1 MHRSSEAVTM
11 TKRHGIDDDRGS
23 LTMAMLAV
31 SIGLVLS
38 VALLPVVVR
47 QVQSSRVVKD
57 RAVALA
63 GARIGLD
70 VVMAQVAAASYG
82 EPDEKTGLL
91 ENLPDCR
98 KPIEG
103 DAGVSGEKLPYK
115 VTVTYFAEDDRKL
128 ECPLKEAPKRAEL
141 HSEGLGTLNMAPAGT
156 DPSKPYYITRGL
168 DAKYT
173 FKLDNRNLQSTGGVI
188 RIDSSTTGFLCM
200 DAVTNYP
207 LPGAPLKMRTCNGS
221 TTQQFEYTKELYIK
235 LVNSAST
242 NYPNGMCV
250 FAATAHAVGSQL
262 GFQHCPSPSATINP
276 LYQWSLD
283 NSSFLKSTSADRKV
297 ENYCASLTTPNNVD
311 SNVQLGTCSS
321 NGAVNVWRFDAGV
334 GAGMAGEET
343 YQLVNYAQFSRCLD
357 VTSRS
362 TSSSYM
368 IAWFCKQDPNGV
380 VDWNQTWLHPVPVL
394 PAVEKKGVIYIITDG
409 SRFCLRSP
417 RVATSTSWV
426 TVTKT
431 GCPQANA
438 TSLTGIPSELIWNV
452 RRKTNS
458 YTTSYRIEDSAGL
471 CLQPTDLKGGVKG
484 VDLHGDGTSR
494 VKVAT
499 CSSSELQ
506 KWNAPPNISNSSP
519 ITDIIEN

>member
-1 MHRSSEAVTM
+1 MQPGSEAVTM
-11 TKRHGIDDDRGS
+11 TKQRGIDDDRGS

-31 SIGLVLS
+31 SIGLVLA

-57 RAVALA
+57 RAVALS

-82 EPDEKTGLL
+82 EADEKTGLL
-91 ENLPDCR
+91 ENLPDCS
-98 KPIEG
+98 KPIKG
-103 DAGVSGEKLPYK
+103 DAGVGGEKLPYE
-115 VTVTYFAEDDRKL
+115 VTIEYYAEDGRGPL
-128 ECPLKEAPKRAEL
+128 CPLKEAPKTAKL
-141 HSEGLGTLNMAPAGT
+141 YSKGMGTLNMAAPGSSAK
-156 DPSKPYYITRGL
+156 DPQYINRAL
-168 DAKYT
+168 DATYT
-173 FKLDNRNLQSTGGVI
+173 FKIDNRNLQSTGGVI

-207 LPGAPLKMRTCNGS
+207 APGAPLKMRTCNGA

-235 LVNSAST
+235 LVNSASAA
-242 NYPNGMCV
+242 YPNGMCV
-250 FAATAHAVGSQL
+250 FAATDHAVGKQL
-262 GFQHCPSPSATINP
+262 GFQHCPSPGGTISP

-297 ENYCASLTTPNNVD
+297 ENFCASLATANKVD
-311 SNVQLGTCSS
+311 SNVQLGACNS
-321 NGAVNVWRFDAGV
+321 NTSVNVWRFDAGV

-362 TSSSYM
+362 TSSTYM

-380 VDWNQTWLHPVPVL
+380 VDWNQTWLHPVPVA

-409 SRFCLRSP
+409 SRFCLKSP
-417 RVATSTSWV
+417 LVATTSSWV

-431 GCPQANA
+431 GCPQANT
-438 TSLTGIPSELIWNV
+438 TSLTGIPKELIWNV
-452 RRKTNS
+452 RRKTTS
-458 YTTSYRIEDSAGL
+458 YTTSYRIEDNAGL
-471 CLQPTDLKGGVKG
+471 CLQPTELKGGVKG
-484 VDLHGDGTSR
+484 VDLHGDGTSK

-499 CSSSELQ
+499 CSSAELQ

-519 ITDIIEN
+519 ITDIIEK

>member
-1 MHRSSEAVTM
+1 MQPSSEAVTM
-11 TKRHGIDDDRGS
+11 MKRRGIDDDRGS

-31 SIGLVLS
+31 TIGLTLS
-38 VALLPVVVR
+38 VALLPVVVH

-82 EPDEKTGLL
+82 EADEKTGLL

-98 KPIEG
+98 VPIEG
-103 DAGVSGEKLPYK
+103 DAGVGGEKLPYK
-115 VTVTYFAEDDRKL
+115 VTIKYFAEDGSEL
-128 ECPLKEAPKRAEL
+128 NCPLKVAPKRADL
-141 HSEGLGTLNMAPAGT
+141 YSEGLGTLNMAPAGT
-156 DPSKPYYITRGL
+156 DPSEPYYISRAL
-168 DAKYT
+168 DATYT

-207 LPGAPLKMRTCNGS
+207 APGAPLKMRTCNGA

-242 NYPNGMCV
+242 AYPNGMCV
-250 FAATAHAVGSQL
+250 FAATDHAVGKQL
-262 GFQHCPSPSATINP
+262 GFQHCPSGAINP

-283 NSSFLKSTSADRKV
+283 NSSFLKSTSASRTV
-297 ENYCASLTTPNNVD
+297 ENFCASLTTANKVD
-311 SNVQLGTCSS
+311 SNVQLGACSS
-321 NGAVNVWRFDAGV
+321 NAAVNVWRFDAGV

-357 VTSRS
+357 VTNRS
-362 TSSSYM
+362 TTSTYM

-394 PAVEKKGVIYIITDG
+394 PATEKKGVIYIITG
-409 SRFCLRSP
+409 GARHCLRSP
-417 RVATSTSWV
+417 LVANSSSWV

-431 GCPQANA
+431 GCPQANT

-452 RRKTNS
+452 RRATKS
-458 YTTSYRIEDSAGL
+458 YTTSYRIEDNEGL
-471 CLQPTDLKGGVKG
+471 CLQPTELKGGVKG
-484 VDLHGDGTSR
+484 VDLHGDGTSK

-519 ITDIIEN
+519 ITDIIEQ